1 MYIEREIG
9 GVMRKLELT
18 NSELYRAFEE
28 QQFLYDR
35 SDMEDYIDQCTGY
48 GEMTDAEFKGEYGIT
63 IDEARENV
71 DSMAVEMRRLI
82 YKYDNDWDYARGEAF
97 TTIVEEIKSERS
109 KQEVIA

>member
-18 NSELYRAFEE
+18 SSELYEAFEE

-35 SDMEDYIDQCTGY
+35 SDMLDYIDQCSGY

-63 IDEARENV
+63 LDEARENV
-71 DSMAVEMRRLI
+71 DSMAEEMRRLI
-82 YKYDNDWDYARGEAF
+82 YKYDNDWEYARDEAF
-97 TTIVEEIKSERS
+97 RIVVEEIKSERNE
-109 KQEVIA
+109 QEVD